1 MQDVNTLNA
10 QHYCQVAVDYPK
22 LPSVLTYK
30 TLGEEIP
37 VGTLVEVPLGRRKA
51 KGVVVPF
58 TITQKELEE
67 TITKYKLRPIN
78 EVLAPEFSLSQSEM
92 KLYDWM
98 SRYYHYNLGQLA
110 WDCLPKILKR
120 PREVETQFGDNQDF
134 EHELSPLQKPIY
146 ESINAKLDN
155 GFDRFL
161 VHGVTGSGKTLIYL
175 HLIKN
180 VLKKGKSVLFLLPE
194 INLTPQFMETFKK
207 YLDCPILPYHSGVTP
222 SHKNAIWKFLKKSD
236 RPVLLM
242 GVRSSVFLPVENLG
256 LVIVDEEH
264 DSSFKQTDRCPYNG
278 RDVAIK
284 KAQLFNAPVVLGSA
298 TPSLEN
304 YFTFSKLKPENYF
317 SLEKRVAGGFPEI
330 ELLDSRS
337 HGAKKDMDAL
347 SIWPFEKKSLDMIS
361 EALDRDEQV
370 LVFVNRL
377 GFSNYLQCRGCG
389 YKFEDPNTGVPLRYF
404 KNKNILSSSHSDYQI
419 PRPEICPECGNMNL
433 LQKGFGTERLQEVLQ
448 EFYPTKKIERFDRDE
463 ITNLDKL
470 EDKLERFHKGDID
483 IFVGTQMLSKGHNF
497 KKVNLVLILGTDSM
511 LNFPDFRAMEK
522 AYQMIVQILGRAGRY
537 SNHAKVAIQTM
548 LPDNTM
554 FDFIKSHSF
563 SGFYDFEL
571 TTREFG
577 LFPPYT
583 KMANIHVSGR
593 DRDKIIANLSSEI
606 QKLRGLMDQLGID
619 GQVWG
624 PTPAMIER
632 RANMFTWSMSL
643 MCKNGGELNQV
654 LQIFRAQNKIDYSFS
669 VKIDVDPMD
678 T

>member
-1 MQDVNTLNA
+1 MHDVNKSNS
-10 QHYCQVAVDYPK
+10 QHYCQVAVNYPK
-22 LPSVLTYK
+22 HPSVLTYK

-37 VGTLVEVPLGRRKA
+37 VGSLVEVPLGRRKA

-58 TITQKELEE
+58 EISNEELEQ
-67 TITKYKLRPIN
+67 TLSKYKLKPIV
-78 EVLAPEFSLSQSEM
+78 EVVTSEFALSKSEFE
-92 KLYDWM
+92 LFDWM
-98 SRYYHYNLGQLA
+98 AKYYHYNLGQLV

-120 PREVETQFGDNQDF
+120 PRAVETDFGSNQEF
-134 EHELSPLQKPIY
+134 EHELSPLQKPVFD
-146 ESINAKLDN
+146 SISARLDN

-161 VHGVTGSGKTLIYL
+161 IHGVTGSGKTLIYL
-175 HLIKN
+175 HLIKE

-207 YLDCPILPYHSGVTP
+207 YLDCPILPYHSAVSP
-222 SHKNAIWKFLKKSD
+222 SHKNSIWKFLKTSD

-264 DSSFKQTDRCPYNG
+264 DSSFKQSDRCPYNG

-284 KAQLFNAPVVLGSA
+284 KAQIFNAPVVLGSA

-304 YFTFSKLKPENYF
+304 FYTFSKLKSDNYF
-317 SLEKRVAGGFPEI
+317 KLEKRVAGSFPDI

-337 HGAKKDMDAL
+337 HGAKKNIDEL
-347 SIWPFEKKSLDMIS
+347 SIWPFEKKSIDLIS
-361 EALDRDEQV
+361 EALDREEQV

-377 GFSNYLQCRGCG
+377 GFSNYLQCRNCG

-419 PRPEICPECGNMNL
+419 PRPEICPDCGNMNL

-448 EFYPTKKIERFDRDE
+448 DFFPQKKIERFDRDE

-548 LPDNTM
+548 LPDNAM
-554 FDFIKSHSF
+554 FDFIRSHSF
-563 SGFYDFEL
+563 TGFYDYEL
-571 TTREFG
+571 NAREFG
-577 LFPPYT
+577 LFPPFT

-593 DRDKIIANLSSEI
+593 NRDKIISNLTNEI
-606 QKLRGLMDQLGID
+606 AKLRQLASTLSID
-619 GQVWG
+619 AQVWG

-632 RANMFTWSMSL
+632 RANLFTWSMSI
-643 MCKNGGELNQV
+643 MCKNGGDLNRI
-654 LQIFRAQNKIDYSFS
+654 LQIFRTQNKIDSTFS
-669 VKIDVDPMD
+669 TKIDVDPMD